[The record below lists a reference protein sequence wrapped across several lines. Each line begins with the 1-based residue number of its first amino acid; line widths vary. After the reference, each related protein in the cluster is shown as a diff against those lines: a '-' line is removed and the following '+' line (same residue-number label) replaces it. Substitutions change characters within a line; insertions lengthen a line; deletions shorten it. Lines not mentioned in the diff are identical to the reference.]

1 MANTSLLADLLVEKQ
16 EELEKLREEVER
28 KDLLLMLN
36 QQEIGV
42 LHRRN
47 ARLESDLE
55 AARRDLQR
63 LKTFVER
70 TLRKAKQ
77 RFHAVWM
84 EGQKKLSYEK
94 KSHFMR
100 SVGQH
105 SAEWVTRKLERFEA
119 GDWEIREWYSSS
131 AADAFNT
138 TSGKMPP
145 WSAPPKPFLTSSDF
159 TIPLLG
165 RRH

>member
-1 MANTSLLADLLVEKQ
+1 MSPISATMANTSLLVDLLVEKQ

-28 KDLLLMLN
+28 KDSLLTLN
-36 QQEIGV
+36 EEKIGI

-47 ARLESDLE
+47 ARLERDLE

-70 TLRKAKQ
+70 TLRNAKQ
-77 RFHAVWM
+77 RFHAMRM
-84 EGQKKLSYEK
+84 EGGKKLSYEK
-94 KSHFMR
+94 KSHLMR

-119 GDWEIREWYSSS
+119 GDWEIREWHVVLIFQSS
-131 AADAFNT
+131 
-138 TSGKMPP
+138 
-145 WSAPPKPFLTSSDF
+145 
-159 TIPLLG
+159 
-165 RRH
+165 